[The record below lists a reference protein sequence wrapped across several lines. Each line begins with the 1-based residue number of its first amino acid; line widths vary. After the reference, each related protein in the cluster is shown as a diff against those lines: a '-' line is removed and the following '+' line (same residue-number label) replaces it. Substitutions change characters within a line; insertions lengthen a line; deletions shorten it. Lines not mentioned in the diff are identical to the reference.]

1 MLGFKDIKYDIP
13 VCHEGHEDI
22 SEFSSFL
29 YISLHISLQSAALP
43 PLAAP
48 AQTCKPTTANI
59 NGSATT
65 AAAAS
70 ALIHLGWAL
79 LVFLIQTL
87 EKESGNQ

>member
-1 MLGFKDIKYDIP
+1 MSTTCLDIRDDL
-13 VCHEGHEDI
+13 VCHIPGMI
-22 SEFSSFL
+22 FV
-29 YISLHISLQSAALP
+29 YQSVALP

-48 AQTCKPTTANI
+48 AQIWKPTTANI

-70 ALIHLGWAL
+70 ALIHLGSAL